1 MRCLQVILL
10 WYLNHFRAT
19 NITMITLMTPTKA
32 KRRLSENM
40 RERRLSMNLTQ
51 TGLSERS
58 GVALSTLRKFEQS
71 GAISV
76 DNLFKLMLVL
86 GGLDEMIEASAPKTS
101 NFGSIDEVLSG
112 KETPKR
118 KRGSRS

>member
-1 MRCLQVILL
+1 
-10 WYLNHFRAT
+10 
-19 NITMITLMTPTKA
+19 
-32 KRRLSENM
+32 
-40 RERRLSMNLTQ
+40 MNLTQ

-71 GAISV
+71 GAVSV

-86 GGLDEMIEASAPKTS
+86 GGLDEVIDASVPNTS
-101 NFGSIDEVLSG
+101 NFGSIDEVLSAN
-112 KETPKR
+112 ESPKR